1 MNEPVTPAAVRT
13 LPFER
18 PGPLKPPPEYA
29 ELRVSAPV
37 APVITPDGQRAWL
50 VTSYEAA
57 TTVLS
62 DPRFGMVPPR
72 AESPGEHTLFQDG
85 EAHARL
91 RRLVAK
97 SFTPRNV
104 AALRPAIEELATGL
118 IEGLAAA
125 GPPADLVAELA
136 APLPLRVIGDLL
148 GVAIE
153 DRERFAALADTAS
166 TADFLASDQGES
178 VAAAVRAWKELTEY
192 TAGLVATKR
201 RLPAD
206 DLLSSL
212 IAVRDA
218 DDGRLSDDELVAMTT
233 TLVAAGYVS
242 TRNAIAVGVIQLIGE
257 EHLGAIADD
266 PERREAAVEEALRRQ
281 AGMTAEPFPRW
292 AQQDVGLAGASIT
305 AGDLVLVRL
314 EAAHRDARHFP
325 QPDRF
330 LPDRFLPGRFLPG
343 RQPTSPHLAFG
354 RGAHHCLGAALA
366 RIELGAAFGA
376 LARRLPGLRLQVPVD
391 DLVWATGQTDAGP
404 TAVPVTW

>member
-1 MNEPVTPAAVRT
+1 MNEAAEPSAVRT

-18 PGPLKPPPEYA
+18 PGPLEPPPEYA

-50 VTSYEAA
+50 VTSYGAA
-57 TTVLS
+57 ATVLS
-62 DPRFGMVPPR
+62 DLRFGMAPPH
-72 AESPGEHTLFQDG
+72 AESAGEHTLFQDG

-97 SFTPRNV
+97 SFTPRSV
-104 AALRPAIEELATGL
+104 AALRPGIEGLATGL
-118 IEGLAAA
+118 VADLAVA
-125 GPPADLVAELA
+125 GPPADLVAGLA
-136 APLPLRVIGDLL
+136 APLSLRVISDLL
-148 GVAIE
+148 GVATE
-153 DRERFAALADTAS
+153 DRERFAALSDAVGA
-166 TADFLASDQGES
+166 ADFLASDQEES

-192 TAGLVATKR
+192 AAGLVAARR
-201 RLPAD
+201 RLPGD

-218 DDGRLSDDELVAMTT
+218 DDGRLSDDELVAMAT

-242 TRNAIAVGVIQLIGE
+242 TRNAIAVGVIQLIRE
-257 EHLGAIADD
+257 QHLDVIADD
-266 PERREAAVEEALRRQ
+266 LAHREAAVEEVLRRQ
-281 AGMTAEPFPRW
+281 AGVTAEPFPRW
-292 AQQDVGLAGASIT
+292 AQQDVELEGASIA

-314 EAAHRDARHFP
+314 EAAHRDPGHFP
-325 QPDRF
+325 
-330 LPDRFLPGRFLPG
+330 LPDRFLPGR
-343 RQPTSPHLAFG
+343 QPASPHLAFG

-391 DLVWATGQTDAGP
+391 DLVWTGGQTDAGP
-404 TAVPVTW
+404 TAVPVIWSEAGGL